1 MLINYTIKKG
11 GTKMISFNLPPISLL
26 WRIGSLI
33 LTAWLYLLF
42 VLMTARYS
50 RSALKF
56 MLQMFLPILAV
67 VLSRWF
73 GFFPAIILWILYV
86 FLSLPVREEEPEL
99 KCIGMIFFWLSLI
112 PVNIFIRMLT
122 AL

>member
-1 MLINYTIKKG
+1 MTY
-11 GTKMISFNLPPISLL
+11 FNLPSMALL
-26 WRIGSLI
+26 GRIGSLI

-42 VLMTARYS
+42 VLMTARFS

-56 MLQMFLPILAV
+56 LIQMFLPIFAV
-67 VLSRWF
+67 FLVRYF
-73 GFFPAIILWILYV
+73 GFIPAIILWILYV
-86 FLSLPVREEEPEL
+86 FLSLPVREEPEL

>member
-1 MLINYTIKKG
+1 MTY
-11 GTKMISFNLPPISLL
+11 FNLPPIALL

-42 VLMTARYS
+42 VLMTARFS
-50 RSALKF
+50 RNALKF
-56 MLQMFLPILAV
+56 LIQVFLPVFAV

-86 FLSLPVREEEPEL
+86 FLSLPVREEPEL
-99 KCIGMIFFWLSLI
+99 KFMGMVLFGLSLI
-112 PVNIFIRMLT
+112 PINIFIKMLV